1 MVPSESQ
8 GENVGAENVFA
19 ADCGCPCHHII
30 AGFTQ
35 TSRSP
40 GRRRIAQGYVRNAG
54 DGYRMHDGM
63 QSHSLIESLLHHA
76 TSGTDAEPNS
86 TPASMLMT
94 TKGSWTLMFHGEA
107 FLIDVQQSGPRGLD
121 KFFSTNWW
129 MPMAQRK
136 FGNGTLTL
144 RTMLSFEPATIST
157 RRYPELFQQ
166 GETAFGR
173 PIVDGQHPHDFF
185 MELAALYD
193 YKLTDRTLLSFY
205 AAPMGDPAMGPIAY
219 PHRAS
224 ASEDPIAPLGHHL
237 QDSTHIAADVVTVG
251 ITYRN
256 VRLEASGFHGREPD
270 EFRWNINSG
279 KIDSWSARVTV
290 NPAKNWSGQYSI
302 AQLHSP
308 ESLAPAEDV
317 RRMTAS
323 VQYNRPMERGTG
335 RRCCYGDETR
345 ILPAA
350 TWATAIC
357 SNRLCDSL
365 SATTSGLGSK
375 MWIAPMNF
383 CSAKVKTVRPEPPG
397 FSERYFT
404 RVQAYTAGYEREVG
418 HIPHLSTAL
427 GGQFTWYG
435 VPIASEAELRR
446 PSCRRDDFSAP
457 AAAKLS
463 RRRDVFWRPSRP
475 LRLQA
480 VDLLNGAETLR
491 AKKASP
497 KTSSFVFPLEIP
509 LH

>member
-1 MVPSESQ
+1 M
-8 GENVGAENVFA
+8 
-19 ADCGCPCHHII
+19 
-30 AGFTQ
+30 
-35 TSRSP
+35 
-40 GRRRIAQGYVRNAG
+40 
-54 DGYRMHDGM
+54 
-63 QSHSLIESLLHHA
+63 IESLLHHA

-94 TKGSWTLMFHGEA
+94 TKGHWTLMFHGEA
-107 FLIDVQQSGPRGLD
+107 FLIDVQQSGPRGFD

-144 RTMLSFEPATIST
+144 RTMLSFEPATISN

-237 QDSTHIAADVVTVG
+237 QDSTHIAADVVSVG
-251 ITYRN
+251 LTYRN
-256 VRLEASGFHGREPD
+256 VRLEGSGFHGREPD

-290 NPAKNWSGQYSI
+290 NPTNNWSGQFSI

-323 VQYNRPMERGTG
+323 VQYNQPMEKGNWASLLLWG
-335 RRCCYGDETR
+335 RNQNPSGGNVGNSFLLESTLRFLERNYVWTR
-345 ILPAA
+345 IENVDRTNEL
-350 TWATAIC
+350 
-357 SNRLCDSL
+357 L
-365 SATTSGLGSK
+365 LGENENSQ
-375 MWIAPMNF
+375 
-383 CSAKVKTVRPEPPG
+383 SPEPPD
-397 FSERYFT
+397 FSERYFA

-435 VPIASEAELRR
+435 VPDPLK
-446 PSCRRDDFSAP
+446 PSYGSHPVGGMIF
-457 AAAKLS
+457 
-463 RRRDVFWRPSRP
+463 
-475 LRLQA
+475 LRL
-480 VDLLNGAETLR
+480 R
-491 AKKASP
+491 P
-497 KTSSFVFPLEIP
+497 Y
-509 LH
+509 